1 MNVINIIAEI
11 ISGTPFYVWI
21 LLIFLLKRGL
31 NSAKD
36 GEVSFQKMFIVPL
49 VFMIWGLEKL
59 FTGFSYL
66 NIAMILYI
74 LFMCLG
80 LLISYFLYS
89 RYRKLY
95 IKDNSLYKTG
105 TYLPL
110 IFVIVNFFVKYLLG
124 VALSINPSLY
134 STLYFST
141 LYSLLCGFS
150 VGLFIGGILQAYT
163 ASSQLKTIA

>member
-1 MNVINIIAEI
+1 MNVINIIVEI

-21 LLIFLLKRGL
+21 LFIFLIKRGL

-36 GEVSFQKMFIVPL
+36 GKVSFPKMFIVPL
-49 VFMIWGLEKL
+49 IFMIWGLEKL

-66 NIAMILYI
+66 NIAMIFYMI
-74 LFMCLG
+74 FMCFG

-110 IFVIVNFFVKYLLG
+110 IFVIVNFFVKYVLN
-124 VALSINPSLY
+124 VALIINPSLY
-134 STLYFST
+134 STLYFCI

-163 ASSQLKTIA
+163 ASSQLKTAM

>member
-1 MNVINIIAEI
+1 MNVINIIAEV

-36 GEVSFQKMFIVPL
+36 GEVSFPKMFIVPL
-49 VFMIWGLEKL
+49 IFMVWGLEKL

-66 NIAMILYI
+66 NIAMIFYI
-74 LFMCLG
+74 IFMCFG

-95 IKDNSLYKTG
+95 IKDDSLYKTG

-163 ASSQLKTIA
+163 ASSQLKTLA

>member
-1 MNVINIIAEI
+1 MNVINIIAEV

-36 GEVSFQKMFIVPL
+36 GEVSFPKMFIVPL
-49 VFMIWGLEKL
+49 IFMVWGLEKL

-66 NIAMILYI
+66 NIAMIFYI
-74 LFMCLG
+74 IFMCFG

-134 STLYFST
+134 GTLYFST

>member
-1 MNVINIIAEI
+1 MDIINIIAEI
-11 ISGTPFYVWI
+11 IIQTPFYVWI

-31 NSAKD
+31 NSVTD
-36 GEVSFQKMFIVPL
+36 GEVSFLKMFIVPL
-49 VFMIWGLEKL
+49 IFMIWGLEKL

-66 NIAMILYI
+66 NIAMIFYI
-74 LFMCLG
+74 IFMCFG

-110 IFVIVNFFVKYLLG
+110 IFIIVNFFVKYILN

-134 STLYFST
+134 SALYFSA

-163 ASSQLKTIA
+163 ASSQLKTTA

>member
-1 MNVINIIAEI
+1 MNVINIIAEV

-36 GEVSFQKMFIVPL
+36 GEVSFPKMFIVPL
-49 VFMIWGLEKL
+49 IFMVWGLEKL

-66 NIAMILYI
+66 NIAMIFYI
-74 LFMCLG
+74 IFMCFG

-95 IKDNSLYKTG
+95 IKENSLYKTG

>member
-36 GEVSFQKMFIVPL
+36 GEISFPKMFIVPL
-49 VFMIWGLEKL
+49 IFMVWGLEKL

-74 LFMCLG
+74 IFMCLG

-95 IKDNSLYKTG
+95 IKNNSLYKTG

-110 IFVIVNFFVKYLLG
+110 IFIIVNFFVKYILN

-134 STLYFST
+134 STLYFSA

-163 ASSQLKTIA
+163 AYSQLKTTA

>member
-1 MNVINIIAEI
+1 MNIINIIAEI
-11 ISGTPFYVWI
+11 ISETPFYVWI

-31 NSAKD
+31 NSVKD
-36 GEVSFQKMFIVPL
+36 GEVSFPKMFIVPL
-49 VFMIWGLEKL
+49 IFMIWGLEKL

-66 NIAMILYI
+66 NIAMIFYI
-74 LFMCLG
+74 IFMCFG

-95 IKDNSLYKTG
+95 VKDNSLYKTG

-110 IFVIVNFFVKYLLG
+110 IFIIVNFFVKYILNI
-124 VALSINPSLY
+124 ALSINPSLY
-134 STLYFST
+134 SALYFSA

-163 ASSQLKTIA
+163 ASSQLKTTA